1 MIDLSEKK
9 ILPTKILLRPKKDE
23 AKTTASGILIPETA
37 NKVSSQGTVVL
48 MGDSVKKMDNFISIG
63 SQILY
68 SPHAIIK
75 VRYEDEDFG
84 LLNVQDILLAW

>member
-23 AKTTASGILIPETA
+23 PKETKSGILIPETA

-48 MGDSVKKMDNFISIG
+48 MGDSVKKMDDFISVN
-63 SQILY
+63 SQVLF
-68 SPHAIIK
+68 SPHAGIK
-75 VRYEDEDFG
+75 VRYEDEDLI
-84 LLNVQDILLAW
+84 LLGVQDILLAW